1 MRREGVQIPIVTVYN
16 IYTFQKVI
24 SFKKKKIIL
33 SDFLYMC
40 PYFLLIHSFIYL
52 YITYYV
58 NIFKVLSQIS
68 IFFI

>member
-1 MRREGVQIPIVTVYN
+1 MGGGGSFQILIVTANY

-24 SFKKKKIIL
+24 SFKKKNYL
-33 SDFLYMC
+33 SDFLYLC
-40 PYFLLIHSFIYL
+40 SYFLLTQSFIYL
-52 YITYYV
+52 YISYYV